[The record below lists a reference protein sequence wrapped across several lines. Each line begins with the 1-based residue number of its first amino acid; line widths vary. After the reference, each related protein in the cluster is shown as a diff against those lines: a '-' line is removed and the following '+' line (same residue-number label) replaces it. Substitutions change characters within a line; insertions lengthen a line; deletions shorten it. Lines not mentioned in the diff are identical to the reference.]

1 MPSLRPRPLGRSAG
15 DPSFSI
21 FLVTVVLCLFRAR
34 DLPALELG
42 IAGTDIAINPA
53 DVGLLLTG
61 GLALQRLRASARVP
75 SSALL
80 GAAGAFAG
88 LVFLSSL
95 PNGADAVVAAG
106 KLVELGALTLGAAA
120 FLESRRRLQGL
131 LIVIVGFGAVAT
143 TWGLIGFLTSDRGRQ
158 ASFVGEHDLAAVA
171 TIGLAVGLARLHARR
186 GNPGVLA
193 LIGIVAGVVGVVL
206 GASLA
211 SLLGVYFAAAVILV
225 VALRRGDLRW
235 TAALLTL
242 AVAGVASAGTLAL
255 RQGDLGFLQSWF
267 GPPPDTPGE
276 YASSWSQ
283 RLIFTYIGG
292 RIFLDQPVLGT
303 GWHGLLPP
311 EEFARYVP
319 DARTRF
325 PDQPPHYFPETD
337 APFIPQQT
345 YDQVLFQLGL
355 VGVAIFL
362 ALALVAVRTAAATAR
377 RRWADAAYLPSALL
391 GSLAGA
397 IAGAALFGGS
407 PLTALFWLT
416 LGLVAA
422 DLGGEAA

>member
-1 MPSLRPRPLGRSAG
+1 MPSLLPKSAG

-34 DLPALELG
+34 DLPALEFG
-42 IAGTDIAINPA
+42 IAGTDIEINPA
-53 DVGLLLTG
+53 DVGLVLTG
-61 GLALQRLRASARVP
+61 VLALLRLRARGRV
-75 SSALL
+75 SSPALL

-106 KLVELGALTLGAAA
+106 KLVELGGLTLGAAA
-120 FLESRRRLQGL
+120 FLENRGRLQAL
-131 LIVIVGFGAVAT
+131 LVVIVGFATAAT
-143 TWGLIGFLTSDRGRQ
+143 TWGLIGFLTSDRSRQ

-171 TIGLAVGLARLHARR
+171 TMALAVGLARLHARR
-186 GNPGVLA
+186 GNPGALA
-193 LIGIVAGVVGVVL
+193 LVGIVAGVVGVVL

-225 VALRRGDLRW
+225 VSLRRGELRW

-267 GPPPDTPGE
+267 GPPPETPGE
-276 YASSWSQ
+276 YAASWSQ

-311 EEFARYVP
+311 EEFARYLP
-319 DARTRF
+319 DARERF
-325 PDQPPHYFPETD
+325 ADQPPHYFPPED
-337 APFIPQQT
+337 EVFIPQQA
-345 YDQVLFQLGL
+345 YDQVLFELGL
-355 VGVAIFL
+355 VGAAFFL
-362 ALALVAVRTAAATAR
+362 VLGGLAAWRAAAEIR
-377 RRWADAAYLPSALL
+377 RPWPDRAYVPAAWLA
-391 GSLAGA
+391 SLAGA
-397 IAGAALFGGS
+397 LAGAALFGGS
-407 PLTALFWLT
+407 PLTAIFWLT
-416 LGLVAA
+416 LGVVAA
-422 DLGGEAA
+422 NPATE